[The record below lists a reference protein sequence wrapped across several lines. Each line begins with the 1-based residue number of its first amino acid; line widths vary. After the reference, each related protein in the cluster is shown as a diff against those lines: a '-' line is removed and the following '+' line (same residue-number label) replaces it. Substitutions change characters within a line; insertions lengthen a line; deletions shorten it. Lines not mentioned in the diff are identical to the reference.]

1 MKKTVQR
8 FVIICLMA
16 YSAAGYCQAG
26 RYLTE
31 VFSAVSVT
39 SDVVYGNNL
48 SILTGSP
55 TATDLKCDIYQPVG
69 DVLTERPLIIV
80 LHAGSFL
87 PRYTNNSPMGSKT
100 DSVIVEMC
108 TRFAKRGYVA
118 VAPDYRLGWNPIS
131 GIQEVRTGTLINA
144 VYRVTQDAKN
154 CVRFFKNDR
163 ATTNSYLI
171 DTAKIVVGG
180 FGSGAYISLACA
192 SYNKLS
198 EVGLPKF
205 LDNRVSPPV
214 PYVNQAVM
222 GNFDGTDATT
232 LNTPNYPTY
241 SSKINMIFD
250 VGGAE
255 GDTSWIEPGEVPVVG
270 FHCTKDPYAPYK
282 TGNITV
288 STTGQ
293 FVVEGSGNYDVLR
306 IANKTCN
313 NNQIFRNSIFTDPY
327 TMRANQVNDGLEG
340 LFPFVTPPPGLPL
353 TCDAIGTQREQS
365 APWDW
370 WDASTFP
377 ALYDAATGATPGRG
391 NEVQCAYL
399 RGGPNMSAALGRL
412 YVDTIQGY
420 LNPRIVCALGLP
432 GCVDNPVHP
441 DPYTGMDDDFLGN
454 FIRIFPN
461 PSSSEI
467 NFSVSAPNT
476 IQKIELYD
484 MTGRLL
490 KHVSGLNVQS
500 YTLQREGLISG
511 FYISKI
517 ILNTSVYCNR
527 IIFE

>member
-1 MKKTVQR
+1 MKKIVQR
-8 FVIICLMA
+8 IVTICLIT
-16 YSAAGYCQAG
+16 YYTAGYSQTG
-26 RYLTE
+26 RYLNE
-31 VFSAVSVT
+31 VFSSVSVT

-48 SILTGSP
+48 SVLTGAP

-69 DVLTERPLIIV
+69 DASTARPLIIL

-118 VAPDYRLGWNPIS
+118 VAPDYRLGWNPVS
-131 GIQEVRTGTLINA
+131 GTQSVRTGTLLNA

-154 CVRFFKNDR
+154 CVRFFRNDR
-163 ATTNSYLI
+163 ATSNTYLI
-171 DTAKIVVGG
+171 DTSKIVVGG
-180 FGSGAYISLACA
+180 FGSGAIIAMACA
-192 SYNKLS
+192 SLNKVS
-198 EVGLPKF
+198 ELELPKF
-205 LDNRVSPPV
+205 INLDLPTPA
-214 PYVNQAVM
+214 PYINQAVA
-222 GNFDGTDATT
+222 GNFDGTNTT
-232 LNTPNYPTY
+232 AGNTPNYPTY
-241 SSKINMIFD
+241 SSKINMVFGA
-250 VGGAE
+250 GGAM

-270 FHCTKDPYAPYK
+270 FHCIKDPYNYYK
-282 TGNITV
+282 TGVIIV

-293 FVVEGSGNYDVLR
+293 DVVEVSGSHDILR
-306 IANKTCN
+306 INNKTCN

-340 LFPFVTPPPGLPL
+340 LFPFVTPPPGAPL
-353 TCDAIGTQREQS
+353 TCDAVGTQREQS

-370 WDASTFP
+370 WDATTFP

-412 YVDTIQGY
+412 YVDTLQGY
-420 LNPRIVCALGLP
+420 LNPRVVCALGLT

-454 FIRIFPN
+454 FIRVFPN

-490 KHVSGLNVQS
+490 KHVSGLQVQS
-500 YTLQREGLISG
+500 YTIQREGLISG

-517 ILNTSVYCNR
+517 ILNTGVYCNR